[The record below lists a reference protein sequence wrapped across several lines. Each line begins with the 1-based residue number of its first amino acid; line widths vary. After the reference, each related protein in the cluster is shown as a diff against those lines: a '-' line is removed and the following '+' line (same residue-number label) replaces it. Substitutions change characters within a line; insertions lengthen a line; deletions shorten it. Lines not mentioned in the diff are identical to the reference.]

1 MRYILL
7 IVTINFLKSGIT
19 IYLQLQVAKI
29 TYRMVKNCLLIG
41 ATLHRKGVKMD
52 IKCLQCQ
59 TKTKSSVQIMAKCQ
73 IAHETWNSLKLE
85 IVCSWA
91 NDEDASAWINLSL
104 DNLRKEQ
111 QALAGFDLLV

>member
-1 MRYILL
+1 
-7 IVTINFLKSGIT
+7 
-19 IYLQLQVAKI
+19 
-29 TYRMVKNCLLIG
+29 
-41 ATLHRKGVKMD
+41 
-52 IKCLQCQ
+52 
-59 TKTKSSVQIMAKCQ
+59 MAKCQ